1 MSGRPQ
7 VFVQPCLTAVCVSG
21 RVGSGRVGCC
31 ADSLRP
37 VRKGRG
43 RPEGERA
50 VLSLQGPAVVSA
62 PRTESRRSHDAL
74 PGVGVNV
81 RVRFVVLG
89 SQAEA
94 GVARGTAGGRGRL
107 PVEERRPA
115 CRPALGVSSG
125 AGSRPA
131 VRQVAALGKGAA
143 VGGGEAVAASGTA
156 PAGPARR
163 PGGPATPRVPAK
175 ARSPAG
181 PAEAERLAGPAW
193 GRRRSRWNL
202 EGALVPP
209 RLGCP
214 LCRGEGSRAPT
225 RPCDRPACPSSR
237 HWRPRSDLAR
247 AASRSR
253 PAGCPARDLLT
264 FSDRDLLETKR

>member
-1 MSGRPQ
+1 MN
-7 VFVQPCLTAVCVSG
+7 
-21 RVGSGRVGCC
+21 VG
-31 ADSLRP
+31 
-37 VRKGRG
+37 
-43 RPEGERA
+43 
-50 VLSLQGPAVVSA
+50 
-62 PRTESRRSHDAL
+62 
-74 PGVGVNV
+74 
-81 RVRFVVLG
+81 VRFVVLR
-89 SQAEA
+89 SQAET

-131 VRQVAALGKGAA
+131 GRQVPALGKGAA

-163 PGGPATPRVPAK
+163 PGVPAK

-181 PAEAERLAGPAW
+181 PAEAQQLAGPAW

-225 RPCDRPACPSSR
+225 RPCDRPASPSSR

>member
-1 MSGRPQ
+1 MSGSWFSEARPR
-7 VFVQPCLTAVCVSG
+7 PAWP
-21 RVGSGRVGCC
+21 VG
-31 ADSLRP
+31 RP
-37 VRKGRG
+37 VGGAGFRLRSDGQLAAPRSAFPPGPDPG
-43 RPEGERA
+43 RP
-50 VLSLQGPAVVSA
+50 
-62 PRTESRRSHDAL
+62 
-74 PGVGVNV
+74 
-81 RVRFVVLG
+81 
-89 SQAEA
+89 A
-94 GVARGTAGGRGRL
+94 G
-107 PVEERRPA
+107 
-115 CRPALGVSSG
+115 
-125 AGSRPA
+125 
-131 VRQVAALGKGAA
+131 RQVPALGKGAA

-163 PGGPATPRVPAK
+163 PGGPAK

-181 PAEAERLAGPAW
+181 PAEAQQLAGPAW

-209 RLGCP
+209 RLSCP

-225 RPCDRPACPSSR
+225 RPCDRPASPSSR